1 MNKAKY
7 ANHNRKAMAD
17 KKRAKGMIWSFIS
30 SILYYYITDMN
41 KFLHLLF
48 LEWRNGLLG
57 RGGMG
62 TTIRL
67 TPQPPPAAKERIMK
81 IIQIALHLHAIKK
94 QSEVLFM
101 MWQVYLFSLEMWIQS
116 IFRRVRKNGAKSRNL
131 NLLRR
136 KMRLEK
142 EERKREDQERQD
154 HRCSSK
160 TTNHIRA

>member
-1 MNKAKY
+1 
-7 ANHNRKAMAD
+7 
-17 KKRAKGMIWSFIS
+17 
-30 SILYYYITDMN
+30 MN

-101 MWQVYLFSLEMWIQS
+101 MWQVYLFSLEM
-116 IFRRVRKNGAKSRNL
+116 
-131 NLLRR
+131 
-136 KMRLEK
+136 
-142 EERKREDQERQD
+142 
-154 HRCSSK
+154 
-160 TTNHIRA
+160 